1 MYAHANVLKTT
12 KILVQPIN
20 NFTFSSNNVTTIHN
34 QSCINANA
42 YVMQNSK
49 HVPILLN
56 LQKVIKKG
64 CLTSNNL
71 IKMTIQFLS
80 MHDGFFEHDIPTK
93 MLRVGANKVFCVL
106 KGIRTKVVVQI
117 KEKHVIYIIGVHCI
131 ARHTNLVGHN
141 HVWGTP
147 SRLQNKDRL

>member
-12 KILVQPIN
+12 KIVVQPIN

-49 HVPILLN
+49 HVPILHN
-56 LQKVIKKG
+56 LQKVTKKG
-64 CLTSNNL
+64 CLTSNNF

-93 MLRVGANKVFCVL
+93 MLCVGANRGFCVL
-106 KGIRTKVVVQI
+106 KGIRTRVVVQI
-117 KEKHVIYIIGVHCI
+117 KEEHVYIIGVHYI
-131 ARHTNLVGHN
+131 AHHTNLIGHN

-147 SRLQNKDRL
+147 SRLQNKDI